1 VEAESPRDS
10 GGAPAETMSASSPGT
25 SPLSSPFMQK
35 ALSDSPPHPP
45 TSPSPERPAGGEI
58 ARIRADEA
66 TARAAQERL
75 TEARRPDY
83 MRRIARGDRTD
94 MPGLG
99 IAETPIKGRRIELWG
114 FQETSEESFE
124 ERLMV
129 GGYGGYG
136 SIVTAPER
144 ATTPST
150 PSGVLE

>member
-1 VEAESPRDS
+1 
-10 GGAPAETMSASSPGT
+10 
-25 SPLSSPFMQK
+25 MQK
-35 ALSDSPPHPP
+35 ALSNSPPHPP
-45 TSPSPERPAGGEI
+45 TSPSPDRPAGGEI

-83 MRRIARGDRTD
+83 MRRIARGDPQSSAD

-124 ERLMV
+124 ER
-129 GGYGGYG
+129 
-136 SIVTAPER
+136 
-144 ATTPST
+144 
-150 PSGVLE
+150 